1 MKTSLAIPEK
11 STLFNSVV
19 DGYGRRLAL
28 VFGNEF
34 TEGRCPFY
42 QSQCNHCDIGA
53 GEGIQFDYELNRE
66 RLTFFQDYYAD
77 VLPDIVHL
85 VIYNSGSTLNKLEM
99 SPETLFCIAKYAASL
114 EKCKIVSWDSRESFV
129 RHKNLDIIVNNLR
142 QDQQIKI
149 ILGIESQDE
158 KIRMINLKKLMSKEA
173 IEQAFAIASTY
184 KSRVGIEFNI
194 VFQPPEIIGQA
205 AISEAV
211 KTVNY
216 GVNLSQKYRVPIDFN
231 FHPYYPSRKSQAMFP
246 NHPRAE
252 LKDAIQ
258 ALLLMKQ
265 EILQQHSLAKIFI
278 GWQDEDHDREQN
290 KRAAELQQYLD
301 IFNRFNIEQDIAI
314 LQNIS

>member
-11 STLFNSVV
+11 STLFNSVF

-34 TEGRCPFY
+34 PEGRCPFH

-53 GEGIQFDYELNRE
+53 GEGIQFNYELNQE
-66 RLTFFQDYYAD
+66 RLAFFVDYYAE

-99 SPETLFCIAKYAASL
+99 STETLFRIAKYAASL
-114 EKCKIVSWDSRESFV
+114 EKCQIVSWDSRENYIK
-129 RHKNLDIIVNNLR
+129 HKTLDIIVNNLR

-158 KIRMINLKKLMSKEA
+158 TIRMINLKKLMSSEA
-173 IEQAFAIASTY
+173 IEQAFAIAGSY
-184 KSRVGIEFNI
+184 ASRVGMEFNI
-194 VFQPPEIIGQA
+194 VFQPPEIVGRA

-216 GVNLSQKYRVPIDFN
+216 GLNLSQKYRVPIDFN
-231 FHPYYPSRKSQAMFP
+231 FHPYYPSSKSQSMFP
-246 NHPRAE
+246 NHPRAKLE
-252 LKDAIQ
+252 DALQ

-265 EILQQHSLAKIFI
+265 AILQQHSEAKIFI
-278 GWQDEDHDREQN
+278 GWQDEAHDREQN
-290 KRAAELQQYLD
+290 KRAVELQEYLD
-301 IFNRFNIEQDIAI
+301 IFNRFNIEQNMGI
-314 LQNIS
+314 LQKIS

>member
-1 MKTSLAIPEK
+1 MKTSLAIPEQ
-11 STLFNSVV
+11 STLFNSVF

-34 TEGRCPFY
+34 PEGRCPFHK
-42 QSQCNHCDIGA
+42 SQCNHCDIGA
-53 GEGIQFDYELNRE
+53 GEGIQFDYNLNRE
-66 RLTFFQDYYAD
+66 RLAFFQEYDAD

-114 EKCKIVSWDSRESFV
+114 EKCQIVSWDSRENYI
-129 RHKNLDIIVNNLR
+129 RHNNLDIIVNNLR

-149 ILGIESQDE
+149 ILGIESQAE
-158 KIRMINLKKLMSKEA
+158 IIRMVNLKKLMSKDA
-173 IEQAFAIASTY
+173 IERAFAIASSY
-184 KSRVGIEFNI
+184 ESRVGMEFNI
-194 VFQPPEIIGQA
+194 VFQPPEIIGQE
-205 AISEAV
+205 AIAEAV
-211 KTVNY
+211 KTVTY
-216 GVNLSQKYRVPIDFN
+216 GLNLSQKYRVPIDFN
-231 FHPYYPSRKSQAMFP
+231 FHSYYPSRKSQLMFP
-246 NHPRAE
+246 NHPRAKLE
-252 LKDAIQ
+252 DAIQ

-265 EILQQHSLAKIFI
+265 AIIQQHSSAKIFI

-290 KRAAELQQYLD
+290 KRADELQQYLD

>member
-11 STLFNSVV
+11 STLFNSVF

-53 GEGIQFDYELNRE
+53 GEGIQFDYELNQE
-66 RLTFFQDYYAD
+66 RLAFFEDYYAE

-99 SPETLFCIAKYAASL
+99 SPETLFRIAKYAASL
-114 EKCKIVSWDSRESFV
+114 EKCKIVSWDSRENYIK
-129 RHKNLDIIVNNLR
+129 HKNLDIIVNNLR

-158 KIRMINLKKLMSKEA
+158 TIRMVNLKKLMSSEA
-173 IEQAFAIASTY
+173 IEQAFAIAGSY
-184 KSRVGIEFNI
+184 ASRVGMQFNI

-216 GVNLSQKYRVPIDFN
+216 GLNLSQKYRVPIDFN
-231 FHPYYPSRKSQAMFP
+231 FHAYYPSKKSQAMFP
-246 NHPRAE
+246 NHPRAKLE
-252 LKDAIQ
+252 DAIQ

-265 EILQQHSLAKIFI
+265 AILQQHSEAKIFI

-290 KRAAELQQYLD
+290 KRVAELQKYLEV
-301 IFNRFNIEQDIAI
+301 FNCFNIEQDIAI